1 MQMLTTSILNQHI
14 YICLEV
20 ENHNYCGNGILSK
33 PDSDHRFLFIPDFNE
48 SKHYFRLTFDEIVSN
63 I

>member
-1 MQMLTTSILNQHI
+1 MLTSSILNQHI

-20 ENHNYCGNGILSK
+20 ENRYYCGNGILSK
-33 PDSDHRFLFIPDFNE
+33 PYSDHRFLFIPDFDK
-48 SKHYFRLTFDEIVSN
+48 SQHYFRLSFDEIVSN